1 MKLQDV
7 LDWVEIGVRLAA
19 ASPKRFVEIRQTLR
33 ATLDAAEVIA
43 SFDHQLF
50 TTRGRPT
57 KRYQA

>member
-1 MKLQDV
+1 MKLQDI
-7 LDWVEIGVRLAA
+7 LEWVEIGARLAK
-19 ASPKRFVEIRQTLR
+19 ASPKRFEEIRQTLR
-33 ATLDAAEVIA
+33 ESLDALETIA